1 MFCLCLLPSEGW
13 IFFCALAEDSDT
25 KFSFLTFE
33 LLQLVQMCFVVFF
46 DFWRFRF
53 CKDFVASKNSAK
65 WPTKK
70 PGKKTT
76 AAQMSWAKG
85 AKKSGKVSEGNH
97 LTPKTSVWIAWKNG
111 VFFLFGVE
119 HGGWSEIFLR
129 SGCKGYSCIFQM
141 EVPSHFWLVNFGRLL
156 AAASELMGGKQLIL
170 AANVWLK

>member
-1 MFCLCLLPSEGW
+1 MTP
-13 IFFCALAEDSDT
+13 

-33 LLQLVQMCFVVFF
+33 LLQLVQKCFVVFF
-46 DFWRFRF
+46 FDFWLFRF
-53 CKDFVASKNSAK
+53 CKDFVASKNSALTNEET
-65 WPTKK
+65 WKK
-70 PGKKTT
+70 NNTVGKR
-76 AAQMSWAKG
+76 AAQMSCAKG
-85 AKKSGKVSEGNH
+85 AKKSGKVSEGNN
-97 LTPKTSVWIAWKNG
+97 LAPKTSVWIAWKKRS

-129 SGCKGYSCIFQM
+129 SGCTGYSCIFQM